1 MRRYAEGRIFFLLR
15 CASLPENHAKRMCC
29 VTLNM
34 SQASFSHGCFWRP
47 GNQQQ
52 PCTGAQQSSCDWLQ
66 QHVGCCSSTQEQ
78 NIQLAKPCTSVHSL
92 EAPNLPQNRTSGILQ
107 TPPTTVEDFGGIQL
121 HHLPAPG
128 RHPLDFWAVGPKS
141 DGNGQVENLS
151 MSPSNTST
159 GQIFWPSLI

>member
-92 EAPNLPQNRTSGILQ
+92 EAPNLPQNRTQ
-107 TPPTTVEDFGGIQL
+107 WHTPDSANNGRRL
-121 HHLPAPG
+121 WRNSAPPSPCS
-128 RHPLDFWAVGPKS
+128 R
-141 DGNGQVENLS
+141 
-151 MSPSNTST
+151 SPSP
-159 GQIFWPSLI
+159 GFLGRGAKIRWKWPGGKPFAT